1 MNQHKFRIIRS
12 EEDDVAVFRIVD
24 LTDSALVGIVEMLDD
39 DDEFDREMRADYI
52 KEIKANTGL
61 RARIVGY
68 GIFVTFDE
76 DNTVW
81 VPVKERDYLLSVLR
95 QMAKYFE
102 EEVVKKEPRVFE
114 FSRIA
119 HSQGRR
125 VSPKM
130 IETPKEVKKQPQWL
144 NGWRFGVL
152 ITLAIILIGLL
163 ITLIILHF

>member
-12 EEDDVAVFRIVD
+12 EEDDVAIFRIVD

-95 QMAKYFE
+95 QMAKHFE
-102 EEVVKKEPRVFE
+102 EEVVKKEPRW
-114 FSRIA
+114 A
-119 HSQGRR
+119 
-125 VSPKM
+125 
-130 IETPKEVKKQPQWL
+130 
-144 NGWRFGVL
+144 
-152 ITLAIILIGLL
+152 
-163 ITLIILHF
+163 

>member
-1 MNQHKFRIIRS
+1 MEYKFK
-12 EEDDVAVFRIVD
+12 
-24 LTDSALVGIVEMLDD
+24 
-39 DDEFDREMRADYI
+39 
-52 KEIKANTGL
+52 KEN
-61 RARIVGY
+61 
-68 GIFVTFDE
+68 
-76 DNTVW
+76 
-81 VPVKERDYLLSVLR
+81 
-95 QMAKYFE
+95 FE